1 MNKSI
6 KNWISALWEAVLI
19 LLILYFV
26 CFPARVEGSSM
37 EQTLHHGDTLLICRV
52 AAWMGWYDQ
61 GDVVTFS
68 QQING
73 EKIVMVKRVIALEG
87 DQVAIHDGVVTV
99 NGQTLEEPYAQ
110 GITEDDLDV
119 TVPVVEV
126 FLLGDNR
133 QKSTDSRAFG
143 SVPMAQVQGKVFFR
157 ILPVTRIGFLTD

>member
-1 MNKSI
+1 
-6 KNWISALWEAVLI
+6 
-19 LLILYFV
+19 
-26 CFPARVEGSSM
+26 
-37 EQTLHHGDTLLICRV
+37 
-52 AAWMGWYDQ
+52 MGWYDQ

-119 TVPVVEV
+119 TVPVGEV

-143 SVPMAQVQGKVFFR
+143 SVPMAQVQGKVF
-157 ILPVTRIGFLTD
+157 